1 MLRAKFKQWF
11 QQRFHLHGIK
21 QLKQKDILIF
31 LYQQGYLYVVL
42 IIITFIAGINYANNL
57 ILGFCF
63 LISAILCISFYL
75 TFKQL
80 HQLKIECHVPELGQ
94 VAEQLN
100 ISIYLQQPRTST
112 RYLFIVVDEQSYPVL
127 MNQLQQT
134 VELKFRPEQRGRFF
148 VPHIRIYSTYP
159 LGLVR
164 SWTYLYID
172 HLIWIAPQAL
182 EYQRE
187 LDSVN
192 DSGQHSF
199 DEFKELRSY
208 QHGDSLNHVS
218 WKHAARGQGLFIK
231 QFEQQV
237 DRQALTIDYAQIP
250 ATDHEQKLGLMMGL
264 IAYCEHQGTPYTV
277 ILPKETLS
285 RGLGTVQYDHARRM
299 LAQA

>member
-1 MLRAKFKQWF
+1 MLRAKFQQWL
-11 QQRFHLHGIK
+11 QQRFQLNGIK
-21 QLKQKDILIF
+21 KLKQKDILIF

-80 HQLKIECHVPELGQ
+80 HQLKIECKLPELGQ
-94 VAEQLN
+94 VAEILN
-100 ISIYLQQPRTST
+100 ISIYLQQPRATT
-112 RYLFIVVDEQSYPVL
+112 RYLFIAVEGQLYPVL
-127 MNQLQQT
+127 MSQIQQT
-134 VELKFRPEQRGRFF
+134 VELKFRPEHRGKFF
-148 VPHIRIYSTYP
+148 VPRIQVYSTYP
-159 LGLVR
+159 LGLIR
-164 SWTYLYID
+164 AWTYLFIKD
-172 HLIWIAPQAL
+172 VIWIAPQSL

-187 LDSVN
+187 LDMTS
-192 DSGQHSF
+192 DSGQHNF

-237 DRQALTIDYAQIP
+237 DRQSITIDYEQMP

-264 IAYCEHQGTPYTV
+264 IAYCEHQHTPYKV
-277 ILPKETLS
+277 ILPQDSLGK
-285 RGLGTVQYDHARRM
+285 GLGIEQYQYARRM